1 MFIVML
7 QVQNPHIFRDNIRK
21 ELNKKLNNEKN
32 STNLEKGIFNY
43 MM

>member
-1 MFIVML
+1 MF
-7 QVQNPHIFRDNIRK
+7 QVKNPDVFRNNIRK
-21 ELNKKLNNEKN
+21 ELNKKLNNEKH